1 MLPDDVREVLI
12 DCLHVGAN
20 DDTTFALMRTQLADV
35 VNKHPKPSDIW
46 VRLASKLDRLFI
58 DKQEQY
64 ERTKMLIKIINE
76 RI

>member
-20 DDTTFALMRTQLADV
+20 DDTTFATMRSQLAEV
-35 VNKHPKPSDIW
+35 VNQHPKPSDIW
-46 VRLASKLDRLFI
+46 ERLSNMLDRLLI

-64 ERTKMLIKIINE
+64 ERAKMLIKIINE

>member
-20 DDTTFALMRTQLADV
+20 DDITVALMRTQLADV
-35 VNKHPKPSDIW
+35 VNQYPKPSDIW
-46 VRLASKLDRLFI
+46 VRLASVLDRLVV

-64 ERTKMLIKIINE
+64 ERTQMLINIINE

>member
-12 DCLHVGAN
+12 DWLHVGDN
-20 DDTTFALMRTQLADV
+20 DDTTVALMRTQLAEV

-46 VRLASKLDRLFI
+46 VRLASILDRLVI
-58 DKQEQY
+58 DKKQQY
-64 ERTKMLIKIINE
+64 ERAKMLINIINE